1 VSGADPENPRQFE
14 AGRKFQ
20 RPFPTGKKPSKT
32 MKRSQAIL
40 FGALLSI
47 GLGASAQ
54 GPQQQPAAPAQGPKQ
69 NVAPGAA
76 AQVLPDFA
84 DLVERYGPAV
94 VNINTR
100 TRGRGQQQLPP
111 GLSEDDP
118 FFEFFRRFMPDQQP
132 PGRRGTPPR
141 GGDAPPQQPRGQ
153 LRPFG
158 LGSGFVVSADGFI
171 VTNAHVVENAEEI
184 TVRFSDK
191 RELIAKVIGAD
202 TRSDVAVIKV
212 EATGLPVVKIGDT
225 KKLRVGEWVIAIGSP
240 FGFSNTVT
248 AGIVSA
254 TSRENLSGDPNLDA
268 VPFIQTDV
276 AVNPGNSGGPLLN
289 MRGEVV
295 GINSQI
301 FSRTGS
307 FAGISFAIPIDY
319 AFNVADQLM
328 KTGKVVRGRIGVG
341 IQNVTKD
348 LADSLGLGKA
358 AGAAVSNV
366 EDGSPAAKAGLEVGD
381 VILKI
386 DGRPVEGSADLS
398 RTIRAL
404 KPGTKVNL
412 NVWRGGKPRD
422 LVVVVA
428 EFKDEEATRTAQAGK
443 GGKKPE
449 TKPGKLG
456 VAVIELT
463 AEQKRVLKV
472 TGGVVVEAADGGAL
486 AAGIGPGDVI
496 MRVNN
501 IDIANVKVF
510 NETIAKI
517 DPKKPV
523 ALLIRD
529 ENGTRFVTFR
539 PEGD

>member
-1 VSGADPENPRQFE
+1 MNRLQATLF
-14 AGRKFQ
+14 AGLLAA
-20 RPFPTGKKPSKT
+20 GLAA
-32 MKRSQAIL
+32 QAQL
-40 FGALLSI
+40 
-47 GLGASAQ
+47 Q
-54 GPQQQPAAPAQGPKQ
+54 APASGPKQ
-69 NVAPGAA
+69 NVPGTPGGAS
-76 AQVLPDFA
+76 QVLPDFA
-84 DLVERYGPAV
+84 DLVEKYGPAV
-94 VNINTR
+94 VNITTR
-100 TRGRGQQQLPP
+100 SRTPRAVQQIP

-118 FFEFFRRFMPDQQP
+118 FFEFFRRFMPDGP
-132 PGRRGTPPR
+132 VPR
-141 GGDAPPQQPRGQ
+141 GPRGAPGGPGGPRGP

-158 LGSGFVVSADGFI
+158 LGSGFVVSPDGYI

-184 TVRFSDK
+184 TVRFNDK
-191 RELIAKVIGAD
+191 REVSARVIGAD

-212 EATGLPVVKIGDT
+212 EAKEPLQTVKIGDT

-240 FGFSNTVT
+240 FGFNNTVT

-328 KTGKVVRGRIGVG
+328 KTGKVTRGRIGVG

-348 LADSLGLGKA
+348 LADSLGLA
-358 AGAAVSNV
+358 RAQGAVVGNV
-366 EDGSPAAKAGLEVGD
+366 EEGSPAARAGLEPGD
-381 VILKI
+381 VILRI

-398 RTIRAL
+398 RTIRAV
-404 KPGTKVNL
+404 KPGTRVNL
-412 NVWRGGKPRD
+412 GIWRGGKSRE
-422 LVVVVA
+422 VTVVVA
-428 EFKDEEATRTAQAGK
+428 EFKDEEEPKAAARDSA
-443 GGKKPE
+443 KKAE
-449 TKPGKLG
+449 AKPGKLG
-456 VAVIELT
+456 VAVAELT
-463 AEQKRVLKV
+463 AERRGELKV
-472 TGGVVVEAADGGAL
+472 AGGVLVEAADGAAL
-486 AAGIGPGDVI
+486 AAGVSPGDVSL
-496 MRVNN
+496 RVNN
-501 IDIANVKVF
+501 TDVASVKAF
-510 NETIAKI
+510 NDVVAKL

-529 ENGTRFVTFR
+529 EQGTRFVTYR
-539 PEGD
+539 PEPE

>member
-1 VSGADPENPRQFE
+1 MNR
-14 AGRKFQ
+14 FQ
-20 RPFPTGKKPSKT
+20 ATLVGTLLALGFAAHA
-32 MKRSQAIL
+32 QA
-40 FGALLSI
+40 
-47 GLGASAQ
+47 
-54 GPQQQPAAPAQGPKQ
+54 PQQGPKQ
-69 NVAPGAA
+69 NVAPGAP

-84 DLVERYGPAV
+84 DLVEKYGPAV

-100 TRGRGQQQLPP
+100 SRANRQQQLP
-111 GLSEDDP
+111 GLDENDP

-132 PGRRGTPPR
+132 GNPR
-141 GGDAPPQQPRGQ
+141 GRNAPKNAPDAPKGP

-158 LGSGFVVSADGFI
+158 LGSGFVVSPDGYI

-184 TVRFSDK
+184 TVRFNDK
-191 RELIAKVIGAD
+191 RELTAKVIGAD

-212 EATGLPVVKIGDT
+212 EGTNLQVVKIGDT
-225 KKLRVGEWVIAIGSP
+225 KKLRPGEWVIAIGSP
-240 FGFSNTVT
+240 FGFQNTVT

-319 AFNVADQLM
+319 AFNVAEQLM
-328 KTGKVVRGRIGVG
+328 KTGHVTRGRIGVG

-366 EDGSPAAKAGLEVGD
+366 EEGSPAAKAGLEVGD

-386 DGRPVEGSADLS
+386 DGRTVEGSADLS

-404 KPGTKVNL
+404 KPGSKITL
-412 NVWRGGKPRD
+412 GVWRGGKSRD
-422 LVVVVA
+422 VAVTVA
-428 EFKDEEATRTAQAGK
+428 EFKDDDTKAADSGK
-443 GGKKPE
+443 GRSKKAE
-449 TKPGKLG
+449 NKPGKLG
-456 VAVIELT
+456 LAVTDLT
-463 AEQKRVLKV
+463 ADQKKALKV
-472 TGGVVVEAADGGAL
+472 SGGVVVEAVEGS
-486 AAGIGPGDVI
+486 AAAAQIDVGDVI
-496 MRVNN
+496 LRVNN
-501 IDIANVKVF
+501 VDITTAKSF
-510 NETIAKI
+510 NDTVAKL

-539 PEGD
+539 PEGE

>member
-1 VSGADPENPRQFE
+1 
-14 AGRKFQ
+14 
-20 RPFPTGKKPSKT
+20 
-32 MKRSQAIL
+32 MKRLHPYL
-40 FGALLSI
+40 FGALL
-47 GLGASAQ
+47 AFTAAAAQAQ
-54 GPQQQPAAPAQGPKQ
+54 GTNRPVTPAI
-69 NVAPGAA
+69 PGAQ

-84 DLVERYGPAV
+84 DLVEKFGPAV
-94 VNINTR
+94 VNINTQ
-100 TRGRGQQQLPP
+100 TRASPRQQIP

-118 FFEFFRRFMPDQQP
+118 FYEFFRRFMPD
-132 PGRRGTPPR
+132 G
-141 GGDAPPQQPRGQ
+141 QQPRGNTPRGAPKSQ
-153 LRPFG
+153 PTPPGQPPTPRGPLRPFG
-158 LGSGFVVSADGFI
+158 LGSGFIVSPDGYI

-184 TVRFSDK
+184 LVRLTDK
-191 RELIAKVIGAD
+191 RELKAKVIGAD
-202 TRSDVAVIKV
+202 PRSDVAVIKV
-212 EATGLPVVKIGDT
+212 EGTNLPTVKIGDT

-240 FGFSNTVT
+240 FGFANTVT

-319 AFNVADQLM
+319 AFNIADQLM
-328 KTGKVVRGRIGVG
+328 KTGKVTRGRIGVG
-341 IQNVTKD
+341 IQNVNKD
-348 LADSLGLGKA
+348 LADSLGLQRA
-358 AGAAVSNV
+358 MGAAVSNV

-386 DGRPVEGSADLS
+386 DGRAVEGSADLS

-412 NVWRGGKPRD
+412 NVWRSGKARD
-422 LVVVVA
+422 IPVTIT
-428 EFKDEEATRTAQAGK
+428 EFKDTEEAPKVAQAGK
-443 GGKKPE
+443 KGDAP
-449 TKPGKLG
+449 KPGKLG
-456 VAVIELT
+456 LAVTEVT
-463 AEQKRVLKV
+463 AEQKKALKV
-472 TGGVVVEAADGGAL
+472 TGGVAVEAADGVAV
-486 AAGIGPGDVI
+486 AAGITPGDI
-496 MRVNN
+496 ILRVNN
-501 IDIANVKVF
+501 TDISNVKSYNDAV
-510 NETIAKI
+510 AKL

-529 ENGTRFVTFR
+529 ENGTRFITLR
-539 PEGD
+539 ETD

>member
-1 VSGADPENPRQFE
+1 MNRLQASLLGAFLSLGL
-14 AGRKFQ
+14 A
-20 RPFPTGKKPSKT
+20 
-32 MKRSQAIL
+32 SQA
-40 FGALLSI
+40 
-47 GLGASAQ
+47 
-54 GPQQQPAAPAQGPKQ
+54 QQPPAQGPKQ
-69 NVAPGAA
+69 NIPPGAP

-100 TRGRGQQQLPP
+100 TRGNRQQQLPP

-132 PGRRGTPPR
+132 PGRRGTPREPGQNPR
-141 GGDAPPQQPRGQ
+141 QGP

-184 TVRFSDK
+184 TVRFSDR

-212 EATGLPVVKIGDT
+212 EAKDLPVVKMADT
-225 KKLRVGEWVIAIGSP
+225 RKLRVGEWVIAIGSP
-240 FGFSNTVT
+240 FGFSNSVT

-254 TSRENLSGDPNLDA
+254 TGRENLSGDPNLDA

-319 AFNVADQLM
+319 ANNVIDQLM

-358 AGAAVSNV
+358 QGAAVSNV
-366 EDGSPAAKAGLEVGD
+366 EEGSPAGKAGLEVGD

-386 DGRPVEGSADLS
+386 DGRPVDGSADLS
-398 RTIRAL
+398 RTIRSL
-404 KPGTKVNL
+404 KPGSKVNL
-412 NVWRGGKPRD
+412 SVWRGGKPRD
-422 LVVVVA
+422 IVVTVS
-428 EFKDEEATRTAQAGK
+428 EFKDEEATKTAANTK
-443 GGKKPE
+443 GKKPE

-463 AEQKRVLKV
+463 ADQKKVLKV
-472 TGGVVVEAADGGAL
+472 TSGVLVEAADGAAL
-486 AAGIGPGDVI
+486 AAAWA
-496 MRVNN
+496 R
-501 IDIANVKVF
+501 A
-510 NETIAKI
+510 T
-517 DPKKPV
+517 
-523 ALLIRD
+523 
-529 ENGTRFVTFR
+529 
-539 PEGD
+539 

>member
-1 VSGADPENPRQFE
+1 MNR
-14 AGRKFQ
+14 
-20 RPFPTGKKPSKT
+20 
-32 MKRSQAIL
+32 MQAYL
-40 FGALLSI
+40 LGALV
-47 GLGASAQ
+47 GLGLAAQ
-54 GPQQQPAAPAQGPKQ
+54 AQQPATQGPKQ
-69 NVAPGAA
+69 NIVPGAS

-84 DLVERYGPAV
+84 DLVEKYGPAV

-100 TRGRGQQQLPP
+100 SRANRQQALP
-111 GLSEDDP
+111 GLDENDP

-132 PGRRGTPPR
+132 PGGRTPR
-141 GGDAPPQQPRGQ
+141 GNAPKGAPDVPRGP

-158 LGSGFVVSADGFI
+158 LGSGFIVSPDGFI

-184 TVRFSDK
+184 TVRLTDK
-191 RELIAKVIGAD
+191 RELTAKVVGVD

-212 EATGLPVVKIGDT
+212 DASGLPVMKIGDT

-240 FGFSNTVT
+240 FGFANTVT

-319 AFNVADQLM
+319 AFNVAEQLM
-328 KTGKVVRGRIGVG
+328 KSGHVTRGRIGVG

-348 LADSLGLGKA
+348 LADSLGLAKA

-366 EDGSPAAKAGLEVGD
+366 EEGSPASKAGLEVGD

-386 DGRPVEGSADLS
+386 DGRAVEGSADLS

-404 KPGTKVNL
+404 KPGTRINL
-412 NVWRGGKPRD
+412 GVWRGGKARD
-422 LVVVVA
+422 LPVTVA
-428 EFKDEEATRTAQAGK
+428 EFKDDEAAKTAANAK
-443 GGKKPE
+443 GKKNE
-449 TKPGKLG
+449 SKPGKLG

-463 AEQKRVLKV
+463 AEQKKALKI
-472 TGGVVVEAADGGAL
+472 TNGVMVEAADGSAL
-486 AAGIGPGDVI
+486 AAGVGPGDVI
-496 MRVNN
+496 LRVNN
-501 IDIANVKVF
+501 VDVASVKAF
-510 NETIAKI
+510 NDAVAKL

-529 ENGTRFVTFR
+529 EQGTRFVTFR
-539 PEGD
+539 PEPE

>member
-1 VSGADPENPRQFE
+1 MNRL
-14 AGRKFQ
+14 
-20 RPFPTGKKPSKT
+20 
-32 MKRSQAIL
+32 QASL
-40 FGALLSI
+40 LGALVSF
-47 GLGASAQ
+47 GLAVHAQ
-54 GPQQQPAAPAQGPKQ
+54 APQQGPKQ
-69 NVAPGAA
+69 NVVPGAS

-100 TRGRGQQQLPP
+100 TRGRGQQQLP

-132 PGRRGTPPR
+132 PGRRGGPRDGPQTPR
-141 GGDAPPQQPRGQ
+141 GP

-158 LGSGFVVSADGFI
+158 LGSGFVVSPDGFI

-191 RELIAKVIGAD
+191 KELIAKVVGAD

-212 EATGLPVVKIGDT
+212 EAKDLPVVKIGDV
-225 KKLRVGEWVIAIGSP
+225 KRLRVGEWVIAIGSP

-328 KTGKVVRGRIGVG
+328 KTGRVVRGRIGVG

-348 LADSLGLGKA
+348 LSDSLGLGKA
-358 AGAAVSNV
+358 QGAAVSNV
-366 EDGSPAAKAGLEVGD
+366 EEGSPASKAGLEVGD
-381 VILKI
+381 VILRI
-386 DGRPVEGSADLS
+386 DGRAVEGSADLS

-404 KPGTKVNL
+404 KPGTKITL
-412 NVWRGGKPRD
+412 GVWRGGKPRD
-422 LVVVVA
+422 IVVTVA
-428 EFKDEEATRTAQAGK
+428 EFKDEEATKTAAAGK
-443 GGKKPE
+443 GGKKAE
-449 TKPGKLG
+449 SKPGKLG
-456 VAVIELT
+456 VAVTELT
-463 AEQKRVLKV
+463 AEQKKALKV
-472 TGGVVVEAADGGAL
+472 TGGVAVEAADGAAL

-501 IDIANVKVF
+501 VDIANVKAF
-510 NETIAKI
+510 NETVAKL

-539 PEGD
+539 PEGE

>member
-1 VSGADPENPRQFE
+1 
-14 AGRKFQ
+14 
-20 RPFPTGKKPSKT
+20 
-32 MKRSQAIL
+32 MKRLHACL
-40 FGALLSI
+40 LGALLSV
-47 GLGASAQ
+47 GLAAQ
-54 GPQQQPAAPAQGPKQ
+54 AQNAVQGPKQ
-69 NVAPGAA
+69 TIAPGTP
-76 AQVLPDFA
+76 AQILPDFA
-84 DLVERYGPAV
+84 DLVEKHGPAV

-100 TRGRGQQQLPP
+100 SRGGRQQALP
-111 GLSEDDP
+111 GLDENDP

-132 PGRRGTPPR
+132 PGRTPR
-141 GGDAPPQQPRGQ
+141 GNNAPKSAPDAPRGP

-158 LGSGFVVSADGFI
+158 LGSGFIVSPDGFI

-184 TVRFSDK
+184 TVRFTDK
-191 RELIAKVIGAD
+191 RELTAKVIGAD

-212 EATGLPVVKIGDT
+212 DATGLPVMKIGDT

-240 FGFSNTVT
+240 FGFANTVT

-358 AGAAVSNV
+358 QGAAVSNV
-366 EDGSPAAKAGLEVGD
+366 EDGSPASKAGLEVGD

-386 DGRPVEGSADLS
+386 DGRAVDGSADLS
-398 RTIRAL
+398 RTIRGL
-404 KPGTKVNL
+404 RPGTKVNL
-412 NVWRGGKPRD
+412 SVWRGGKPRD
-422 LVVVVA
+422 LTITVA
-428 EFKDEEATRTAQAGK
+428 EFKDDEATKTAASAK
-443 GGKKPE
+443 GKKSE

-463 AEQKRVLKV
+463 AEQKKALKIAN
-472 TGGVVVEAADGGAL
+472 GVVVESSEGAA
-486 AAGIGPGDVI
+486 AAAQVGPGDVI
-496 MRVNN
+496 LRVNN
-501 IDIANVKVF
+501 IDIANVKAF
-510 NETIAKI
+510 NETVAKL
-517 DPKKPV
+517 DVKKPV

-539 PEGD
+539 PEPE